1 MSSDHFNAL
10 FEFISAMLLMINV
23 VRLYKDK
30 KLQGVS
36 IVPTMFFTLWG
47 FWNLYYYPS
56 LNQFWSFVGG
66 IFVVVVNLIWVIM
79 ALYYR
84 SRNAEK
90 SSRLCKEVSCW
101 PEA

>member
-1 MSSDHFNAL
+1 MNTDHFNAL
-10 FEFISAMLLMINV
+10 FEFVSAMLLMINV
-23 VRLYKDK
+23 IRLYKDK

-36 IVPTMFFTLWG
+36 IVPTMFFTVWG

-56 LNQFWSFVGG
+56 LNQLWSFIGG

-84 SRNAEK
+84 R
-90 SSRLCKEVSCW
+90 R
-101 PEA
+101 